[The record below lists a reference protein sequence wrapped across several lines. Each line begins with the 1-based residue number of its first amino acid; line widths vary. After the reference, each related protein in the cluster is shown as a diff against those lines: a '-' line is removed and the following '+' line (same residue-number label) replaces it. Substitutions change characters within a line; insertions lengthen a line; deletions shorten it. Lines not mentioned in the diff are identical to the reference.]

1 MHGSLRLY
9 ERTNLICRTCV
20 CMSHKSAFRLDIMTN
35 LDVCTPYI
43 LSFVL
48 HHVVLGSLPSTING
62 RRKYLK
68 DIRFWPPIFW
78 GSRPIPQSC
87 PFGGCWMECSR
98 AGVLTRVSRSMC
110 AAVKQYAACE
120 KLARNKRLLSDA
132 YTSIIHITKKHKSAM
147 HSVDVA

>member
-1 MHGSLRLY
+1 MHGSLLLY
-9 ERTNLICRTCV
+9 ECTYFICRTYV

-68 DIRFWPPIFW
+68 DIRFWPPIYW

-87 PFGGCWMECSR
+87 PFGGCWMECSL
-98 AGVLTRVSRSMC
+98 AGVLTRVSRSMF

-120 KLARNKRLLSDA
+120 KLTRNKRLTSGEDA
-132 YTSIIHITKKHKSAM
+132 SIISSTKKHTRGMKF
-147 HSVDVA
+147 

>member
-1 MHGSLRLY
+1 MHGSLLLY
-9 ERTNLICRTCV
+9 ECTYFICRTYV
-20 CMSHKSAFRLDIMTN
+20 CMSHKSAFRIDVMTN

-62 RRKYLK
+62 RRKHLK
-68 DIRFWPPIFW
+68 DIRFWPPIYW

-120 KLARNKRLLSDA
+120 KLTRNKRLTSGEDA
-132 YTSIIHITKKHKSAM
+132 SIISSTKKNTRGM
-147 HSVDVA
+147 